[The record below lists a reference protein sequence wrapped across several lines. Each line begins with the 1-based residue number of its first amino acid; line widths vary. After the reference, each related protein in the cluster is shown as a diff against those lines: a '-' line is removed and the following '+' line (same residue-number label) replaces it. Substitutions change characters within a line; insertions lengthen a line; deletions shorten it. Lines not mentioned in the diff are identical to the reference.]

1 MASPETRSDE
11 LLPIGEVAR
20 RSGVPATAIR
30 YYESAGL
37 VPEPARAGGKRR
49 YGARVVRHLAFL
61 RAAQSAGF
69 TLREIRELFAG
80 GTAGFRVSKRWRDA
94 AARKLAE
101 LRAELRRIREME
113 RWLRAGLACDCLDV
127 DDCRLAADRRA
138 TEPPVRPR
146 PGRSH
151 PRRPPVPGRRSGG
164 RAPARR
170 AD

>member
-1 MASPETRSDE
+1 MRTPPSKGEE
-11 LLPIGEVAR
+11 LLSIGEVAR

-49 YGARVVRHLAFL
+49 YETRIVRHLAFL

-69 TLREIRELFAG
+69 SLREIGELLAG
-80 GTAGFRVSKRWRDA
+80 GTAGFRVSRRWREA
-94 AARKLAE
+94 AERKLAE
-101 LRAELRRIREME
+101 LRRELGRIREME
-113 RWLRAGLACDCLDV
+113 RWLRDGLACDCLDV
-127 DDCRLAADRRA
+127 DDCRLAAGAALSPPRPPRSRA
-138 TEPPVRPR
+138 R
-146 PGRSH
+146 PGR
-151 PRRPPVPGRRSGG
+151 PRSGG